1 MRKLFLK
8 NLISSY
14 CAENGISRSAFGT
27 ICGVSDATL
36 SFIENE
42 KWNKISDEMAQKI
55 KSFID
60 GRKAEDLYQ
69 SYDLIDICRACSTAR
84 EHHFMIGILAD
95 TGIGKTTS
103 LRFYSRQKN
112 VFYVSF
118 YKSMTAPQFF
128 EELLREMAISYA
140 GNLHNMINRV
150 VEELNKKENPL
161 VIIDEASI
169 INRNMMLYLR
179 ELRDKT
185 VSNCGIILA
194 GMPYFKEK
202 LVKYA
207 DGHKEGCAEFLR
219 RVIMWHTCE
228 GLKPNERREI
238 CQKYEITDPEAI
250 KEMMDK
256 SKFGELMNEIH
267 LYKKNNGG
275 L

>member
-1 MRKLFLK
+1 MKKNYLK
-8 NLISSY
+8 TLINNY
-14 CAENGISRSAFGT
+14 CAENGVSKSAFG
-27 ICGVSDATL
+27 IKCGVSDATL

-42 KWNKISDEMAQKI
+42 KWDKISDEMSQKI

-60 GRKAEDLYQ
+60 GSKVDDLYQ

-84 EHHFMIGILAD
+84 EHHLMIGVLAD

-103 LRFYSRQKN
+103 LRFYSQQKN

-118 YKSMTAPQFF
+118 YKSMTPSQFF
-128 EELLREMAISYA
+128 EGLLREMAISFT

-150 VEELNKKENPL
+150 VEELNKKDNPL
-161 VIIDEASI
+161 LIIDEAGI

-194 GMPYFKEK
+194 GMPYFKEN
-202 LVKYA
+202 LIKYA
-207 DGHKEGCAEFLR
+207 GRHKEGCAEFLR
-219 RVIMWHTCE
+219 RVNLWHICV

-238 CQKYEITDPEAI
+238 CQKYGVTDPKAI
-250 KEMMDK
+250 KEMISK
-256 SKFGELMNEIH
+256 SKFGELMNEIY
-267 LYKKNNGG
+267 LYKKINGG
-275 L
+275 M